1 MNPFIC
7 WYCGY
12 DFKWPTYH
20 KHDYMNQT
28 PVCPNCGDSHIIKQD
43 ITPKDIFG
51 YNYVEPHK
59 RGK

>member
-12 DFKWPTYH
+12 DFKWPTYSRN
-20 KHDYMNQT
+20 DLMNST
-28 PVCPNCGDSHIIKQD
+28 PLCPSCGDSHIIQQD
-43 ITPKDIFG
+43 VTPKDIYG
-51 YNYVEPHK
+51 YDYVEPYK